1 MVQSRLDT
9 CNQMINKSLAKSI
22 KRQLH
27 LFDKYE
33 EELDDKNVWY
43 CHHLKKYF
51 TCKSYIEYI
60 FELEETQEFFENYK
74 IYQSLLKILHKP
86 HLDYKKELNNWL
98 DYIFNTENKYYM
110 TTAKNL
116 RKNWFMPILR
126 SLTYRAKYKRNGKYY
141 YTSFNNGFIESM
153 NNVIKLVKRNAHGF
167 RYFDNLRKRIILHLG
182 YSYTFTF
189 KE

>member
-1 MVQSRLDT
+1 
-9 CNQMINKSLAKSI
+9 
-22 KRQLH
+22 
-27 LFDKYE
+27 
-33 EELDDKNVWY
+33 
-43 CHHLKKYF
+43 
-51 TCKSYIEYI
+51 
-60 FELEETQEFFENYK
+60 
-74 IYQSLLKILHKP
+74 
-86 HLDYKKELNNWL
+86 
-98 DYIFNTENKYYM
+98 M

-189 KE
+189 RECKKGIAISR